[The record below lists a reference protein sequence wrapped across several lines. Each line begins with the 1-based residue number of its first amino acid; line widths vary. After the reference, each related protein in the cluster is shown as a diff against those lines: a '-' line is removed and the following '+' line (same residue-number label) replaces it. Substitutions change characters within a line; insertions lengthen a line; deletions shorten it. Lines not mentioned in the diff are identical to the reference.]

1 MKNSTLFLCL
11 CLLFSTMGYTQD
23 TTKVYKKRV
32 LENTEIDFLISYY
45 EQEGDHAAV
54 TGGVGDQY
62 LTDFY
67 PVVVVSTPLNDDD
80 VLTIDAGL
88 SLYTSASSGKI
99 DPFEGDL
106 PADAFVTSS
115 GSSRSDS
122 WESLALS
129 YSHSS
134 DDRNKIWSV
143 NLSGAT
149 EYDYTSI
156 GLGGGYTRLFNEK
169 NTEISIKGNIFLDTW
184 DPYYPIELRSFD
196 GDDELGVNH
205 PFFTGRTIENRTNPN
220 TGIYSPTFQ
229 EFSDETRNTYA
240 ASLSFSQILSK
251 RMQGMLMLDLISQD
265 GLLSTPF
272 HRINFADK
280 DDFFIQEFQLADAV
294 ETLPDTRFKV
304 AVGGRLNY
312 YVNQYL
318 VLRTYLRYYD
328 DDWGVSSFTG
338 SIEAPIKIS
347 RKWTITP
354 GFRYYDQNEA
364 DYFAGKEEHLSSAEF
379 FTSDVDLSEYTAN
392 QYSIGVHYTDVFTKS
407 HLGRWGIKA
416 LHLKFSQY
424 DRDTEFSSFIVAGG
438 ISFVVD
444 KK

>member
-1 MKNSTLFLCL
+1 MKKILTIISLF
-11 CLLFSTMGYTQD
+11 FFIWQAIYAQD
-23 TTKVYKKRV
+23 TTRIYKKRV

-54 TGGVGDQY
+54 TGGVGDQE

-67 PVVVVSTPLNDDD
+67 PVIIVSTPLNDDD
-80 VLTIDAGL
+80 VLSIEAGY
-88 SLYTSASSGKI
+88 SSYTSASSGKV

-115 GSSRSDS
+115 GSSRVDS
-122 WESLALS
+122 WINLAVS
-129 YSHSS
+129 YALSS
-134 DDRNKIWSV
+134 DDRNKIWSA
-143 NLSGAT
+143 NISGAL

-156 GLGGGYTRLFNEK
+156 GFGGGYTRLFNEK

-184 DPYYPIELRSFD
+184 SAIYPIELRSFD
-196 GDDELGVNH
+196 GDDKLGVQH
-205 PFFTGRTIENRTNPN
+205 PFFSDKNIVNRSNPN
-220 TGIYSPTFQ
+220 TGIYAPSFD

-251 RMQGMLMLDLISQD
+251 RLQGILLVDLISQD

-312 YVNQYL
+312 FVNQYL
-318 VLRTYLRYYD
+318 VLRSYLRYYD
-328 DDWGVSSFTG
+328 DDWGVSSITG

-347 RKWTITP
+347 KKWTIIP
-354 GFRYYDQNEA
+354 GYRYYDQNEA
-364 DYFAGKEEHLSSAEF
+364 DYFAGKEEHLSTAEF

-392 QYSIGVHYTDVFTKS
+392 QYSIGVTYTDVFTKA
-407 HLGRWGIKA
+407 HLGRWGVKS
-416 LHLKFSQY
+416 LNFKFSQY
-424 DRDTEFSSFIVAGG
+424 DRDTEFSSYIIAGG
-438 ISFVVD
+438 VSFVVD